1 MSSQQSK
8 NTIKVALVTGG
19 ASGIGAACVR
29 RFLKDGVRV
38 VALDLNQELLSKM
51 QQKLNNPHLA
61 IISGNVCDEAIR
73 AQAIEVAVSKF
84 GSLDILV
91 NNAAVFLLSGIDATR
106 EQWQQTFEVN
116 LLAGANLVT
125 QSLPYLRKSSGAA
138 IVNITSISSHRA
150 QTGRWTY
157 NAMKGAL
164 LELTKCQA
172 LDLSK
177 DKIRVNSV
185 SPGWIWTETL
195 DQAANGDRKKWEPI
209 WGLYSMLGRCGEPDE
224 VAAAVAWLA
233 SDDSSFVTGS
243 DLVVDGGYLALSPE
257 SNDTLELQRG

>member
-1 MSSQQSK
+1 MSK
-8 NTIKVALVTGG
+8 NRTAIVTGG

-29 RFLKDGVRV
+29 RFLKDGINV
-38 VALDLNQELLSKM
+38 VALDLNEDLLKKM
-51 QQKLNNPHLA
+51 QSALNNPNLHTVA
-61 IISGNVCDEAIR
+61 GDVCDESAR
-73 AQAIEVAVSKF
+73 RKAIETAIAKG

-106 EQWQQTFEVN
+106 EQWQRTFEVN

-125 QSLPYLRKSSGAA
+125 QSLSHLRKGTNPA
-138 IVNITSISSHRA
+138 IVNIASISSHRA

-172 LDLSK
+172 LDLSP

-185 SPGWIWTETL
+185 SPGWIWTQTL
-195 DQAANGDRKKWEPI
+195 DEAAGGDRKKWEAV
-209 WGLYSMLGRCGEPDE
+209 WGLYSMMSRCGEPDE

-233 SDDSSFVTGS
+233 SPDASFVTGA
-243 DLVVDGGYLALSPE
+243 DLAVDGGYLALSPE
-257 SNDTLELQRG
+257 ATDTLKLQRG

>member
-1 MSSQQSK
+1 MSG
-8 NTIKVALVTGG
+8 TRTAIVTGG

-29 RFLKDGVRV
+29 RFLKDGITVI
-38 VALDLNQELLSKM
+38 ALDLNEELLKKM
-51 QQKLNNPHLA
+51 QASLNNPNLHIVAGDVTSQVDRKKAIDLA
-61 IISGNVCDEAIR
+61 
-73 AQAIEVAVSKF
+73 VAKG

-106 EQWQQTFEVN
+106 DQWQKTFEVN

-125 QSLPYLRKSSGAA
+125 ESLSQLRKSSHAA
-138 IVNITSISSHRA
+138 IVNIASISAHRA

-172 LDLSK
+172 LDLSG
-177 DKIRVNSV
+177 DRIRVNSV

-195 DQAANGDRKKWEPI
+195 DEAAEGDRKKWEPI
-209 WGLYSMLGRCGEPDE
+209 WGLYSMMNRCGEPDE

-233 SDDSSFVTGS
+233 SPDSSFVTGA
-243 DLVVDGGYLALSPE
+243 DLAVDGGYLALSPE
-257 SNDTLELQRG
+257 ATDTLALQRG

>member
-1 MSSQQSK
+1 MAKSR
-8 NTIKVALVTGG
+8 TAIVTGG

-29 RFLKDGVRV
+29 RFLKDGIAV
-38 VALDLNQELLSKM
+38 VAMDLNEALLKKM
-51 QQKLNNPHLA
+51 QSDLGDTNLH
-61 IISGNVCDEAIR
+61 IVVGDVCDEGAR
-73 AQAIEVAVSKF
+73 AKTIKTAVEKT

-91 NNAAVFLLSGIDATR
+91 NNAAVFLLAGLDATK
-106 EQWQQTFEVN
+106 EQWQRTFEVN

-125 QSLPYLRKSSGAA
+125 QAVSELRKSPHPT

-150 QTGRWTY
+150 QAGRWTY

-177 DKIRVNSV
+177 ERIRVNSV

-195 DQAANGDRKKWEPI
+195 DEAADGDRAKWEPI
-209 WGLYSMLGRCGEPDE
+209 WGRYSMMDRCGEPDE

-233 SDDSSFVTGS
+233 SPDSSFVTGA

-257 SNDTLELQRG
+257 SNESLDLMRG

>member
-1 MSSQQSK
+1 MSDK
-8 NTIKVALVTGG
+8 RTAIVTGG

-29 RFLKDGVRV
+29 RFLKDGISV
-38 VALDLNQELLSKM
+38 VALDLNESLLKKM
-51 QQKLNNPHLA
+51 QSDLNNPNLHIVA
-61 IISGNVCDEAIR
+61 GDVCDETVR
-73 AQAIEVAVSKF
+73 GKAIELAVSKG

-106 EQWQQTFEVN
+106 EQWQKTFEVN

-125 QSLPYLRKSSGAA
+125 QSLSQL
-138 IVNITSISSHRA
+138 
-150 QTGRWTY
+150 RWTY

-177 DKIRVNSV
+177 DRIRVNSV

-195 DQAANGDRKKWEPI
+195 DEAAGNDRKKWEPV
-209 WGLYSMLGRCGEPDE
+209 WGLYSMMNRCGEPDE

-233 SDDSSFVTGS
+233 SPDASFVTGA
-243 DLVVDGGYLALSPE
+243 DLAVDGGYLALSPE
-257 SNDTLELQRG
+257 ATDTLDLQRG

>member
-1 MSSQQSK
+1 MSGK
-8 NTIKVALVTGG
+8 RTAIVTGG

-29 RFLKDGVRV
+29 RFLQDGIAV
-38 VALDLNQELLSKM
+38 VALDLNETLLKQM
-51 QQKLNNPHLA
+51 QSNLKNPDLHIVA
-61 IISGNVCDEAIR
+61 GDVCDENVR
-73 AQAIEVAVSKF
+73 GEAIEIAVSKG

-106 EQWQQTFEVN
+106 EQWQRTFEVN

-125 QSLPYLRKSSGAA
+125 QSLSQLRKSSDPA
-138 IVNITSISSHRA
+138 IVNITSISAHRA

-177 DKIRVNSV
+177 DRIRVNSV
-185 SPGWIWTETL
+185 SPGWIWTEAL
-195 DQAANGDRKKWEPI
+195 DEAAGGDRQKWEPV
-209 WGLYSMLGRCGEPDE
+209 WGLYSMMGRCGEPDE

-233 SDDSSFVTGS
+233 SPDASFVTGA

-257 SNDTLELQRG
+257 ATDTLDLQRG